1 MKKIIP
7 FNNVLEFNTDVKE
20 ITAISLEH
28 EIKKYPDMFSGV
40 FYISGEYKISE
51 GLLEREKFNFELPF
65 DIALTNNYNLDTLL
79 IDIDD
84 FRYDL
89 VSDKKLK
96 VNIDLYID
104 GEIIDTP
111 EERNIYTEELPIK
124 EDLSKDLNLSNQSEI
139 TDNLIDLISN
149 KNKENI
155 QEEPSELNERTIQE
169 SNDFEDKITEID
181 IKNTNISLSDN
192 QTLDIKDN
200 QYIQEIKETAKEEIE
215 ETLDTAKPVEKVLSS
230 KNNPYNDLN
239 DELIDPERID
249 LLKDMLTNNKENT
262 MNEESSLNNNTNEN
276 INTNILTPSDEEKYV
291 TYRVYKVTETDT
303 IDTIITKYNVTKEM
317 LSDYN
322 NIENIIPG
330 DKLIIPTN
338 QNDEK

>member
-1 MKKIIP
+1 MMKKIIP

-89 VSDKKLK
+89 IGDKKLK

-104 GEIIDTP
+104 GEIIDIP
-111 EERNIYTEELPIK
+111 EERNIYTEELPST
-124 EDLSKDLNLSNQSEI
+124 EDLSQDLNLFDQSEI

-149 KNKENI
+149 KNEEEINDKIQENI
-155 QEEPSELNERTIQE
+155 LNERINQE
-169 SNDFEDKITEID
+169 TE
-181 IKNTNISLSDN
+181 N
-192 QTLDIKDN
+192 IKDKTIEYKKN
-200 QYIQEIKETAKEEIE
+200 DESLPDKQKIEEIKKEEINE
-215 ETLDTAKPVEKVLSS
+215 SQEIDNIIKHTDNDKSLE
-230 KNNPYNDLN
+230 NNL

-249 LLKDMLTNNKENT
+249 LLKDMLTNDKENT
-262 MNEESSLNNNTNEN
+262 MNEEQNINNNEN
-276 INTNILTPSDEEKYV
+276 INTNIFTPTDEEKYV

-338 QNDEK
+338 QKDEK